1 MDLWAV
7 IKERYMLLSIFILII
22 VASLILVYATWRN
35 RSVMPKVLTGF
46 IFVLCTILIVISLAA
61 LVFSFSFG
69 YNS

>member
-61 LVFSFSFG
+61 LVFAVSFG